1 MTESEKE
8 CIKYGM
14 DYASKAT
21 SESILS
27 GFERC
32 LDCLIVDV
40 DDKIYKSDVQDI
52 LKTLKE
58 IYLR

>member
-14 DYASKAT
+14 DYSSTETSK
-21 SESILS
+21 SILI

-32 LDCLIVDV
+32 IDCLIVDL
-40 DDKIYKSDVQDI
+40 DGKIYKSDVQDI

>member
-1 MTESEKE
+1 MNDSEKE

-14 DYASKAT
+14 EYSSKVT
-21 SESILS
+21 SESILL

-32 LDCLIVDV
+32 LDCLMVDV
-40 DDKIYKSDVQDI
+40 NDKIYKSDVQDI